1 MTLLIVRSMFTRWSP
16 KTVMRLAWEPTD
28 GTWMYVP
35 LSLIIDLTSS
45 SLSVNSQSSLR
56 GRMAVSLEMTNL
68 LYAQSANTLA
78 TLRINLKTHL
88 LHRDV
93 EQHVSRTLYPKEL
106 SCDPDLVRFAQF
118 ALLAAMDAQT
128 WVGSGSEWSYARS
141 TRWIHAVH
149 THPHVLRLL
158 HSHVSAGSDVWV
170 MLAIGREGHVHT
182 HTRCMSI
189 MAR

>member
-68 LYAQSANTLA
+68 LYAQSANALA
-78 TLRINLKTHL
+78 TPR
-88 LHRDV
+88 
-93 EQHVSRTLYPKEL
+93 
-106 SCDPDLVRFAQF
+106 
-118 ALLAAMDAQT
+118 
-128 WVGSGSEWSYARS
+128 
-141 TRWIHAVH
+141 
-149 THPHVLRLL
+149 
-158 HSHVSAGSDVWV
+158 
-170 MLAIGREGHVHT
+170 
-182 HTRCMSI
+182 MSS
-189 MAR
+189 